1 MRHIILT
8 LLCAVIPIVCA
19 AQGDRGVNG
28 VVFDENGAPLADA
41 VIKAVGTDFL
51 FKTNSDGTF
60 VIAIPYYVKSLQVLY
75 PGYFSKALEVDGSYL
90 VFRLQVDKD
99 YAARK
104 ARAEAEARAE
114 AQRKAEAEEEARLA
128 AERVAAQE
136 AAAQARAEEAA
147 RLAAERKA
155 AQEAA
160 AQARAEEA
168 ARLAAERKAAQE
180 AAAQARA
187 EEAARL
193 AAERKAAEEV
203 AAIAKAEKLAERKA
217 INEAYN
223 AKYKNKGF
231 AHALEFSY
239 AFYTGTSGASD
250 VVYKHLGYR
259 EYGSLHP
266 VVVTYTFGYRF
277 SNWLSLGIGAG
288 VQYQLVNLSAYGD
301 VFTPLYKDVD
311 KYTPLNIPVFVNA
324 KLYMSRGKCQPLL
337 SLSGGMYAPNK
348 EGLFD
353 VGLGLNMRL
362 TKVRSMFFMISACST
377 PYGDFN
383 ESSAVYT
390 AAGQTSASFKLGF
403 TF

>member
-128 AERVAAQE
+128 AERV
-136 AAAQARAEEAA
+136 
-147 RLAAERKA
+147 
-155 AQEAA
+155 
-160 AQARAEEA
+160 
-168 ARLAAERKAAQE
+168 AAQE

-362 TKVRSMFFMISACST
+362 TKVSSMFFMISACST

>member
-8 LLCAVIPIVCA
+8 FLTVALSFVCVAQTRTVNGIVFDDKGFPLAGAVIQPV
-19 AQGDRGVNG
+19 GVDMR
-28 VVFDENGAPLADA
+28 FEA
-41 VIKAVGTDFL
+41 K
-51 FKTNSDGTF
+51 SDGTF
-60 VIAIPYYVKSLQVLY
+60 VISIPYYIKELSAMA
-75 PGYFSKALEVDGSYL
+75 PGYLAQIQEIDGSYL
-90 VFRLQVDKD
+90 IFKLQVNTALIEANIK
-99 YAARK
+99 AAEEAKAEEERK
-104 ARAEAEARAE
+104 LKE
-114 AQRKAEAEEEARLA
+114 AQRDSLARIRAERAALLAAERDAAAQAKAEEAARLA
-128 AERVAAQE
+128 AERKAAQE
-136 AAAQARAEEAA
+136 AAVQARAEEAA

-168 ARLAAERKAAQE
+168 ARLA
-180 AAAQARA
+180 
-187 EEAARL
+187 
-193 AAERKAAEEV
+193 
-203 AAIAKAEKLAERKA
+203 AERKA

-259 EYGSLHP
+259 EYGSLQP
-266 VVVTYTFGYRF
+266 VGLTYTFGYRF
-277 SNWLSLGIGAG
+277 SNWLSLGIGTG

-301 VFTPLYKDVD
+301 VFTSLYKDVD

-324 KLYMSRGKCQPLL
+324 KIYMSRGKCQPLL

-362 TKVRSMFFMISACST
+362 TKVGSMYFMISACST